1 MTARYPLWVAFP
13 TVQNS
18 TASTAAIGCGAAS
31 HAAEIPNSEGR
42 QTAKA
47 DLRIDILTYDV
58 FKRQVAIKRRQRH
71 GRDVFDNR
79 IKALFV
85 VHLVLPPFPAA
96 TVAVQEQP

>member
-1 MTARYPLWVAFP
+1 MQPKIQILK
-13 TVQNS
+13 
-18 TASTAAIGCGAAS
+18 G
-31 HAAEIPNSEGR
+31 GR
-42 QTAKA
+42 RQKA
-47 DLRIDILTYDV
+47 DLRFDILTDDV

-96 TVAVQEQP
+96 TVAVQEQL